1 MFKFAIAACA
11 AIVATVGFGLTA
23 SAAPGDKP
31 LNAAATDSGTFCIV
45 RTSEADGYR
54 NDPTCEWHTVTKSSK
69 DGAPVSFRYQDKGT
83 LQPGQTAPTQAV
95 RIPITLS
102 VFGFA
107 TPCTGTE
114 TITPSGNYSSNLTCT
129 N

>member
-1 MFKFAIAACA
+1 MFKLAVTACA
-11 AIVATVGFGLTA
+11 ALVVTAGLGLTA

-31 LNAAATDSGTFCIV
+31 LNAAVTESGVGCIV
-45 RTSEADGYR
+45 RASQSTPYR
-54 NDPTCEWHTVTKSSK
+54 TDPTCEWHTVTKSSK
-69 DGAPVSFRYQDKGT
+69 EGAPVSFRYQDKGT
-83 LQPGQTAPTQAV
+83 LQPNQVAPTQAV
-95 RIPITLS
+95 RIPITLNI
-102 VFGFA
+102 FGFA

>member
-1 MFKFAIAACA
+1 MFKFAAAASA
-11 AIVATVGFGLTA
+11 AIIMTAGLGLSA

-31 LNAAATDSGTFCIV
+31 LNAAVAENGTVCIV
-45 RTSEADGYR
+45 RAAANTPYAFD
-54 NDPTCEWHTVTKSSK
+54 TACEWHTVTKSSK

-83 LQPGQTAPTQAV
+83 LQPGQTAPAQAV